1 MNNIPKLV
9 FSRTLQ
15 HADWPDSRI
24 AAGENSEVIAQLK
37 RESAGGDLIVWGVR
51 PLPGPWP
58 VKDLWTST
66 VSSANPSPW
75 ETLFR
80 SSASSRCPSPSG

>member
-15 HADWPDSRI
+15 HADWPDSRT

-51 PLPGPWP
+51 PLPG
-58 VKDLWTST
+58 L
-66 VSSANPSPW
+66 
-75 ETLFR
+75 
-80 SSASSRCPSPSG
+80 